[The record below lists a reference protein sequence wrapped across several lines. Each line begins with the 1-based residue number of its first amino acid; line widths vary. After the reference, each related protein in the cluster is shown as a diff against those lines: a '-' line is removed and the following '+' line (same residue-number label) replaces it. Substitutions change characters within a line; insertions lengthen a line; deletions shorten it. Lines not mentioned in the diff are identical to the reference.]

1 VQASILEFLRSD
13 FREIDNEITDD
24 DGQPRA
30 RVVKKDNDIFSMENA
45 DIILLWFWEVRDVE
59 GILVVIF
66 RLWRARGS

>member
-1 VQASILEFLRSD
+1 MQASILEFLRSD